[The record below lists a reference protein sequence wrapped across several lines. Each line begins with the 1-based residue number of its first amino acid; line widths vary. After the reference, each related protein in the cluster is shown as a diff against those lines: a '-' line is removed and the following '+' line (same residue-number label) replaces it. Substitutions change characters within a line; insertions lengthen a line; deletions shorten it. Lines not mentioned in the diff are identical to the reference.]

1 MRSVIAQATVVEL
14 AACPAVAPRAL
25 VVVVVATVITAVT
38 IALGACSARDDGGS
52 SGSTKNGKTDIAA
65 TAVTTASAFMP
76 AADEAVLVDRAKP
89 QASAAAVRVLEI
101 LVIGYLGC

>member
-1 MRSVIAQATVVEL
+1 
-14 AACPAVAPRAL
+14 
-25 VVVVVATVITAVT
+25 
-38 IALGACSARDDGGS
+38 
-52 SGSTKNGKTDIAA
+52 
-65 TAVTTASAFMP
+65 MP